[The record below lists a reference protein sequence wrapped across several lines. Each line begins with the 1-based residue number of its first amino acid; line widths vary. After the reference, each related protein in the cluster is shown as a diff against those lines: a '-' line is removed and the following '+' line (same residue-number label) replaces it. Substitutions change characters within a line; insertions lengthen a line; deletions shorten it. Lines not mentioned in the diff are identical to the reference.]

1 MKIIIRAK
9 INWQTFI
16 SSAGIRV
23 LELKDRQ
30 VLISGGGLRIGR
42 ALCEAFA
49 ARGARLLIHCRNSVD
64 QALELAGRLPGDGHR
79 VLRADFAESGA
90 AERLL
95 EEAGD
100 FEVLI
105 NCAAMYRQAPLLEE
119 SSSEF
124 EEQLRVNFL
133 SPLEL
138 MKGFARMRGGRLGC
152 VVNFLDQEVA
162 STGSSGAYILSKK
175 SLGSATMLAARQWA
189 PNIRVNAI
197 APGPVL
203 PPVHLKEGEGMKNV
217 LKKVPLGRQ
226 VAMDDLCSAC
236 VFLVGNES
244 VTGQVLFVDCGQH
257 LC

>member
-1 MKIIIRAK
+1 M
-9 INWQTFI
+9 
-16 SSAGIRV
+16 
-23 LELKDRQ
+23 ELKDRQ

-49 ARGARLLIHCRNSVD
+49 ARGARLLIHCRSSVEP
-64 QALELAGRLPGDGHR
+64 AEELAASLPGGGHR

-95 EEAGD
+95 AEAGD
-100 FEVLI
+100 FDVLI
-105 NCAAMYRQAPLLEE
+105 NCAAMYRQALLLEE
-119 SSSEF
+119 SPSEF

-138 MKGFARMRGGRLGC
+138 MKGFARMRGTRSGC

-162 STGSSGAYILSKK
+162 STGSSGGYILSKK
-175 SLGSATMLAARQWA
+175 SLRSATMLAARQWA

-203 PPVHLKEGEGMKNV
+203 PPVHLKEGEGMKKV
-217 LKKVPLGRQ
+217 LKKLPLGRP
-226 VAMDDLCSAC
+226 VGMNDLCSAC
-236 VFLVGNES
+236 IFLVENES
-244 VTGQVLFVDCGQH
+244 VTGQLLFVDCGQH